1 MIICS
6 FEFKYRMILIHS
18 NVSKFYKKQHT
29 NMPYCFSN
37 RPSLDWSTDSM
48 DESFF
53 LKKTDVARF
62 VERLFHLTTIEEQS
76 KDWGNINPEYF
87 SKSYK

>member
-1 MIICS
+1 
-6 FEFKYRMILIHS
+6 
-18 NVSKFYKKQHT
+18 
-29 NMPYCFSN
+29 
-37 RPSLDWSTDSM
+37 M